1 MKFLRNEDIA
11 YFWKCLSN
19 IFNNWESRKYF
30 RVCMSSYF
38 SLSLEHF
45 INYFPTMKYLTSLFN
60 FYYYFCSRAVP
71 LFFLLLLLPFIPIW
85 VMSIESWMWKERGGV
100 VISCETTA
108 LFISL
113 SNMNFYD
120 FIFFIFLQWI
130 LFIIL
135 NIYGINALYSNW
147 IRNHSPSTAAVSI
160 NSMKGEN
167 VIPYFENTKKYNKI
181 SV

>member
-19 IFNNWESRKYF
+19 ILNNWESRKYF

-45 INYFPTMKYLTSLFN
+45 INYFPTMKYLMSLFN

-85 VMSIESWMWKERGGV
+85 VMSIESWMWKERG
-100 VISCETTA
+100 SCYQLRNNGAFHFLIQYELLWFYFFSFSFNEFYLSSSTFMGLMLFTQIGLETIHPQ
-108 LFISL
+108 LLLSL
-113 SNMNFYD
+113 S
-120 FIFFIFLQWI
+120 IQWKEK
-130 LFIIL
+130 
-135 NIYGINALYSNW
+135 
-147 IRNHSPSTAAVSI
+147 
-160 NSMKGEN
+160 M
-167 VIPYFENTKKYNKI
+167 
-181 SV
+181 